1 MKKLAY
7 LLGALAVFALAVVGC
22 TKPPQETPEPEA
34 FLTIEKDTLWVPA
47 IGTPEPEFIKVYAST
62 KDWTA
67 STEADWLTVEPT
79 YDLVNDYLNVMVGEN
94 TGETTRE
101 TTIWLYNGDVQAQLV
116 VVQFADT
123 RVEATRII
131 PSDTLYIA
139 QKSMGSLEI
148 PIVADGVY
156 EVSVDKSWLYY
167 AEQVTK
173 DGQVSEKFDYDGSY
187 DKAPRYATVTFSSE
201 ETSTS
206 VRVMQWGSQ
215 VLFVTAPETL
225 NYMFTKSVPQTITVM
240 ANGDWLPVVEAEWVD
255 FEVKE
260 GGLVDTLVVSVA
272 DNEVAEARNATL
284 TISCGDENV
293 EIKVS
298 QDAKKEFGD
307 VAEMEYP
314 SDVKVSP
321 SGATASTYYSTSY
334 KATAAIDDPTNSTYW
349 RANYTSDTDPWIEI
363 EFDPSTYT
371 QIDYVMMTP
380 YSSLSDGHWGEVDIY
395 VTDQNGKETK
405 VQSHDFGMSSGFSI
419 VEFEKP
425 LVGVTKVRFHVL
437 TSKNTYTTEPNAS
450 RRYVSVQDL
459 SFYTKDAQCDP
470 LTVFTDWSLSELR
483 PEVTLEQIEALPV
496 ELYRT
501 IAEKLYYGVYDGE
514 FRICKFKAFP
524 HPDRDAAIFRTNTY
538 TLLDNVTGMYV
549 AEAGDT
555 VHVYLDDTH
564 DLSIRL
570 RVIDWVN
577 FESFSATTS
586 DRSYVKVNGSY
597 QYVTHSF
604 PLRKGHNEIV
614 TNCRGLMYLMCHTDN
629 YESIPEMTAHFVTG
643 EVNGYIELGKTDISR
658 SYELLRM
665 GGNTEPHFDM
675 LSHRA
680 LLNFPKTIFYNGTF
694 KKNPDNNQRV
704 EDLLHIFDTVMYI
717 QEDIQGHYKYKAL
730 GQQRVHRNRALYH
743 GTYTSYYGASSA
755 YRTYY
760 NVTSM
765 ATGIVDPTDQWK
777 KNVTHYSNDVV
788 GSIWGLAH
796 ELGHTNQTELF
807 KWRGLT
813 EVTNNLMCAIT
824 QMVFYGEGNTTMRFN
839 DHFNKG
845 MRDIVTRVMWDFDE
859 EGNWAE
865 RPMTHSESVN
875 TPSVGNITG
884 GVDPTTQLMPFWQ
897 LYLYYHKVLGKTD
910 FYPDF
915 YESCRVKDMRSANYS
930 SADAF
935 HSAMTLEYMKTA
947 SDAAGEDLSDFCNA
961 WGLPGVNEAR
971 GVNKGMKVNH
981 YGENYITTS
990 ADEVAASVAYCN
1002 KYAKP
1007 KMNPLYIHDLNLDL
1021 YRNPQPVVA
1030 GTHSVDDNGNFT
1042 VSGWQNVV
1050 AWVLVDP
1057 TKQDIRTGE
1066 MGRVVAIKKW
1076 DDTKNGGFQYGLQES
1091 RYIPKDAEAGDY
1103 SNYKYSDSSSYATND
1118 KGTMRALEAVTADYE
1133 YAKGLQ
1139 LYAVDAYGVR
1149 YASQSNK

>member
-187 DKAPRYATVTFSSE
+187 EKAPRYATVTFSSE

-307 VAEMEYP
+307 VSQMEYP
-314 SDVKVSP
+314 SDTEIKP
-321 SGATASTYYSTSY
+321 SNATASSNRYTQYGAL
-334 KATAAIDDPTNSTYW
+334 KAIDGDLNTYW
-349 RANYTSDTDPWIEI
+349 ESSYYTDKAPWISI
-363 EFDPSTYT
+363 EFDPAKYD
-371 QIDYVMMTP
+371 QIDYMVVYP
-380 YSSLSDGHWGEVDIY
+380 YLPYTSKSNGLWDDVDIY
-395 VTDQNGKETK
+395 VTDGAGTETK
-405 VQSHDFGMSSGFSI
+405 LMSYDFNQTINPVTITFEQPLKGIKSIRFNVLSSYNSNTPGTAAAERLYAGLMDVKFYKKDTT
-419 VEFEKP
+419 FEP
-425 LVGVTKVRFHVL
+425 L
-437 TSKNTYTTEPNAS
+437 S
-450 RRYVSVQDL
+450 
-459 SFYTKDAQCDP
+459 
-470 LTVFTDWSLSELR
+470 VFTDWSLSELR
-483 PEVTLEQIEALPV
+483 PEVTLEQIEAMPV

-501 IAEKLYYGVYDGE
+501 LAEQLYYGVYDGE

-524 HPDRDAAIFRTNTY
+524 HPDVDAKLFRTNTY

-549 AEAGDT
+549 AEPGDT
-555 VHVYLDDTH
+555 IRIFLDDTH
-564 DLSIRL
+564 GQNVSV

-577 FESFSATTS
+577 YESFSASTAN
-586 DRSYVKVNGSY
+586 RAYVKVNGNY
-597 QYVTHSF
+597 QYVTHTHS
-604 PLRKGHNEIV
+604 LRQGYNEIV
-614 TNCRGLMYLMCHTDN
+614 PLTRGLMYIMCHTDDYAN
-629 YESIPEMTAHFVTG
+629 IPEMTAHFLTG

-658 SYELLRM
+658 AYELLRM

-675 LSHRA
+675 MSHKA
-680 LLNFPKTIFYNGTF
+680 LINFPKAMFYEGTF
-694 KKNPDNNQRV
+694 KKNSANTHRV
-704 EDLLHIFDTVMYI
+704 EELLHLFDTVMYI
-717 QEDIQGHYKYKAL
+717 QEDVQGHYKYKAL
-730 GQQRVHRNRALYH
+730 GQQRVHRNRALFH

-760 NVTSM
+760 NVNSM
-765 ATGIVDPTDQWK
+765 GKTIVDPTEQWK
-777 KNVTHYSNDVV
+777 QNVTHYNNDVV

-796 ELGHTNQTELF
+796 ELGHTNQTEMF

-824 QMVFYGEGNTTMRFN
+824 QWIFYGEGNTTMRFN
-839 DHFNKG
+839 DHFNRS
-845 MRDIVTRVMWDFDE
+845 MIDIATRVIWDFDD
-859 EGNWAE
+859 EGNYFE
-865 RPMTHSESVN
+865 RPLTHCESVN
-875 TPSVGNITG
+875 TPCYRNFSEGT
-884 GVDPTTQLMPFWQ
+884 DPTSQLMPFWQ
-897 LYLYYHKVLGKTD
+897 LYLYYHVALGKTD

-915 YESCRVKDMRSANYS
+915 YELCRVKDVRSENY
-930 SADAF
+930 ATTDEF
-935 HSAMTLEYMKTA
+935 NSAMTLEYMK
-947 SDAAGEDLSDFCNA
+947 SISEAAGEDLSDFAQA
-961 WGLPGVNEAR
+961 WGLPGINSAK
-971 GVNKGMKVNH
+971 GVNKGVKVNH
-981 YGENYITTS
+981 YGQNFITTS
-990 ADEVAASVAYCN
+990 KEQVAASVAACQ
-1002 KYAKP
+1002 KYPKP
-1007 KMNPLYIHDLNLDL
+1007 KMNPLYIHDLNIDL
-1021 YRNPQPVVA
+1021 YRNPQPVTA
-1030 GTHSVDDNGNFT
+1030 GTHSVDDQGHFT

-1057 TKQDIRTGE
+1057 AKKDLRTGE
-1066 MGRVVAIKKW
+1066 QGRVVAIKKW
-1076 DDTKNGGFQYGLQES
+1076 DDALNGGFQYVYKESYYKPIAEGNYTDYFYTDGTDNKVGTSRGL
-1091 RYIPKDAEAGDY
+1091 AEAV
-1103 SNYKYSDSSSYATND
+1103 
-1118 KGTMRALEAVTADYE
+1118 LDYE